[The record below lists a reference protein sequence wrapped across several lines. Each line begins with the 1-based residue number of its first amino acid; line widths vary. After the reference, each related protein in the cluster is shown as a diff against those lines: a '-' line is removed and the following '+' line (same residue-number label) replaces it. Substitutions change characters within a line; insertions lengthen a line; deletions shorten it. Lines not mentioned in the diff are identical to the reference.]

1 MALSEKGQRVLARA
15 TELIGMRENWIKGSA
30 FRDKDGD
37 KYGSYCAVGAVHKA
51 AAECGYSQLGR
62 VFGPVEREVVLVL
75 DWTANGSIVDLNDHP
90 NTTHEEIKQAFCK
103 TLKQELSNGAE

>member
-62 VFGPVEREVVLVL
+62 VFDSVEHEVTVALDRTTMGIVGFNDRER
-75 DWTANGSIVDLNDHP
+75 
-90 NTTHEEIKQAFCK
+90 TTHEEIKQAFCT
-103 TLKQELSNGAE
+103 TLKRELSNGAE